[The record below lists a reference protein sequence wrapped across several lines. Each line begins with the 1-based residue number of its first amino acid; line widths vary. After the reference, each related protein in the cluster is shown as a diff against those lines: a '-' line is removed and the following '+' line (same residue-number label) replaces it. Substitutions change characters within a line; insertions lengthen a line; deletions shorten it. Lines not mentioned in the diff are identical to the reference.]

1 MGESIAACD
10 TAVERTGA
18 SVPDGPPRCRARAR
32 AVGNEGGHRSR
43 RRRRVGVGCWIVK
56 RGVGQRVG
64 ARERERV
71 RRARGERGEGSWT
84 VKGWCA

>member
-18 SVPDGPPRCRARAR
+18 GVPDGPPRCRARAR

-64 ARERERV
+64 ARERESGFGG
-71 RRARGERGEGSWT
+71 RGG
-84 VKGWCA
+84 KGGREVGP